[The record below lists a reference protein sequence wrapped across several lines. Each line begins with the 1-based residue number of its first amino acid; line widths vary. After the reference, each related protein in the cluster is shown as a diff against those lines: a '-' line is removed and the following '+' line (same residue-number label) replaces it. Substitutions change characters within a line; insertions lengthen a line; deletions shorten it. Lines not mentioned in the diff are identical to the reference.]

1 MQKVLPG
8 TSREA
13 LGIVFSQWRS
23 LLQIS
28 AIPLVFYGLATFWQI
43 RTMGNMYRSMGS
55 MIVGDKINPA
65 FFGEYFKSMGLT
77 MIGSLLGAGFMVL
90 MFVQIIRFHNSGE
103 VRWLITDKAGLKA
116 SLFTLL
122 YAIGIMML
130 TMLAYVGA
138 LIALLIVS
146 IIPALLLGGSG
157 SGAVGAGILMFI
169 GILCLLAFLYWFMF
183 RFMVGLPG
191 VALGS
196 TPDFFK
202 DMWPLSK
209 GETWGLPLRVI
220 GSMLVAYI
228 PIMIIMGLFMWPT
241 LKDLMNNP
249 ALQLGN
255 DNPELVFPL
264 VADIMDDMS
273 YAMLASMIIMVPFM
287 WYMTLLLAIAF
298 QRFRERQFSN
308 KNQAPK
314 GQAFAK

>member
-13 LGIVFSQWRS
+13 LGLVINQWRS

-28 AIPLVFYGLATFWQI
+28 AIPLAFYMLATFLQI
-43 RTMGNMYRSMGS
+43 RTLGNLYRSMGS
-55 MIVGDKINPA
+55 MIEGDQINPA
-65 FFGEYFKSMGLT
+65 FIGEYFKSMGLT
-77 MIGSLLGAGFMVL
+77 MIGSLLGGAFMML

-116 SLFTLL
+116 ALFTLL

-130 TMLAYVGA
+130 TMLAYMGA
-138 LIALLIVS
+138 LFALLIVS
-146 IIPALLLGGSG
+146 IIPAILIGGSG
-157 SGAVGAGILMFI
+157 AGAIGAGILMFI
-169 GILCLLAFLYWFMF
+169 GVLCLLAFLYWFMF

-241 LKDLMNNP
+241 LKDMINNP
-249 ALQLGN
+249 AFQSGN
-255 DNPELVFPL
+255 QNPELVFPL
-264 VADIMDDMS
+264 LADIMDKMS
-273 YAMLASMIIMVPFM
+273 YAMMASMIIMVPFM
-287 WYMTLLLAIAF
+287 WYMTLMLAIAF
-298 QRFRERQFSN
+298 QRFRDRN
-308 KNQAPK
+308 KNQVL
-314 GQAFAK
+314 AK

>member
-1 MQKVLPG
+1 MQKVLSG

-28 AIPLVFYGLATFWQI
+28 AIPLVFYILATFWQI
-43 RTMGNMYRSMGS
+43 RSLGNLYRSMGT

-103 VRWLITDKAGLKA
+103 VRWLITDKTGLKA
-116 SLFTLL
+116 ALFTLL
-122 YAIGIMML
+122 YGIGIMML
-130 TMLAYVGA
+130 TMVAYMGA
-138 LIALLIVS
+138 LIALLVVS
-146 IIPALLLGGSG
+146 IIPAILVGGSG
-157 SGAVGAGILMFI
+157 AGAVGAGILMVI
-169 GILCLLAFLYWFMF
+169 GVFCVLAFLYWFMF

-228 PIMIIMGLFMWPT
+228 PIMIIMGLFMFPVV
-241 LKDLMNNP
+241 KDMINNP
-249 ALQLGN
+249 AFQPGN
-255 DNPELVFPL
+255 DNPALVFPL
-264 VADIMDDMS
+264 LADMMDKMS
-273 YAMLASMIIMVPFM
+273 YVMLASMLIMVPFM

-298 QRFRERQFSN
+298 QRFRDRN
-308 KNQAPK
+308 KNQAQK
-314 GQAFAK
+314 NQALAK